1 LLFHD
6 HIHAGIGDGALGFES
21 LTLAKII
28 VIRRRRTIARALLS
42 ESFQFTFLP
51 HVGGDSAAS
60 PPGAMEYQL
69 KNQHQENE
77 KCAVVFNVKAQL
89 GSKRAGWR
97 WYRCQEVK
105 GCKYTDQQD

>member
-1 LLFHD
+1 MTTPMRASAMTLWGSSPLLS
-6 HIHAGIGDGALGFES
+6 AKS
-21 LTLAKII
+21 LSFAAAETI
-28 VIRRRRTIARALLS
+28 VRALLP
-42 ESFQFTFLP
+42 ESFLSTALP

-60 PPGAMEYQL
+60 PPSAMEYQL

-77 KCAVVFNVKAQL
+77 KYAVVINVKAQL